1 MILRSL
7 ARVPIRARLTAAF
20 AAAMAA
26 VLVALGLFL
35 AEQLEANLTNA
46 IDQGLISRAD
56 QIAANGPEEQIG
68 SGRDVSERGDD
79 VAQLLSANGTVLS
92 STAGLT
98 RPLLTQA
105 QIRTLGRS
113 HRFFALSSTQ
123 LGDDP
128 TRVLAYRT
136 SYQGRPIIVAAGA
149 SVQPLREAR
158 DQLVGLLL
166 IGGPLALLLASG
178 LGYAVAAAALRPVER
193 MRSQAAAITADDA
206 QRLTLPVAR
215 DELRALSE
223 TLNEMLDR
231 LQDTLDRERAFT
243 MDASHEL
250 RTPLAVLKAELE
262 VALRPQRTREE
273 QVDALRSASEET
285 DRLTRLA
292 EDLLVLSRADQQG
305 LPIRHAEVDVGAL
318 LARVAGRFS
327 DVAAARGV
335 IVRAQDAADLTLIGD
350 EDRLQQ
356 ALSNLIANAVDHA
369 SSTVVVSAARADG
382 QVTLAVSDDGDGFPP
397 AFLAHAFERFT
408 QADASRRSTGAGL
421 GLAIVQ
427 AVAAAHGGIAVA
439 ENRSS
444 GGARVRVLIPD
455 NQEA

>member
-1 MILRSL
+1 MLRL
-7 ARVPIRARLTAAF
+7 VARIPVRARLTAAF

-35 AEQLEANLTNA
+35 AEQLEANLTSA

-68 SGRDVSERGDD
+68 SGREVSERGDD
-79 VAQLLSANGTVLS
+79 VAQLLSANGAVLS

-98 RPLLTQA
+98 RPLLTQQ
-105 QIRTLGRS
+105 QIRGLGRS
-113 HRFFALSSTQ
+113 HQFLALPRTQ

-136 SYQGRPIIVAAGA
+136 SYRGQPIIVAVGA
-149 SVQPLREAR
+149 SVQPLQDAR
-158 DQLVGLLL
+158 DQLVRLLL

-193 MRSQAAAITADDA
+193 MRSQAAAITADDP
-206 QRLTLPVAR
+206 QRLTSPVAR

-231 LQDTLDRERAFT
+231 LQHTLDRERAFT

-285 DRLTRLA
+285 DRLSRLA

-305 LPIRHAEVDVGAL
+305 LPIRHAEVDVDAL
-318 LARVAGRFS
+318 LSRVAGRFS

-335 IVRAQDAADLTLIGD
+335 TVGARGAPGLTVTGD

-356 ALSNLIANAVDHA
+356 ALSNLIANAIDHA
-369 SSTVVVSAARADG
+369 SSTVVVSGSRTDG
-382 QVTLAVSDDGDGFPP
+382 QVTLSVSDDGDGFPP
-397 AFLAHAFERFT
+397 AFLEHAFERFT
-408 QADASRRSTGAGL
+408 QADASRRSSGAGL

-427 AVAAAHGGIAVA
+427 AVAAAHGGIAIA

-455 NQEA
+455 HQEA